1 MPNLSK
7 QPTQRRSSGN
17 CLFTS
22 LPNVADKLKEIAR
35 LHVDINSL
43 YHLLFKAIFE
53 LKLLYPRA
61 YRMAVEYRKWLLKE
75 IFDLVFSLETALL
88 HKPICKGFFS
98 DIIFK

>member
-61 YRMAVEYRKWLLKE
+61 YRMAIEYRKWLLKE
-75 IFDLVFSLETALL
+75 LFDLIFSLESRGLKA
-88 HKPICKGFFS
+88 
-98 DIIFK
+98 DANMIFIYD